1 MCNIMFLS
9 ETRNQTSVTEF
20 ILLGFLNITH
30 GRNFFA
36 ILFLTMYIICIS
48 GNSFIITVTMLNRS
62 LHTPMYFFLGNLSFL
77 DICYISVTVPK
88 MLASLWLQCP
98 IISLVDCIAQ
108 LYFLVALMGTE
119 GFLLAFMAL
128 DRYFAICRPL
138 VYSRLMTKYTCLQL
152 ATISWVCGFLNSSL
166 HTTLTFHLSFCQSN
180 RINHFFCDIPPLL
193 SISCSDILFNKVA
206 IFTTGIF
213 IGLSPFFFTLVS
225 YTFILHAIMSNDHKV
240 EHHKAISTCA
250 SHILVVILFY
260 GSAIF
265 TYFNPTSTH
274 SFEKYQLV
282 GVLYNILTPTLNPII
297 YSLRNKEVKLALK
310 KLVHLRKLVRE
321 VRIQFN

>member
-1 MCNIMFLS
+1 MFLS
-9 ETRNQTSVTEF
+9 ETGNQTSVKEF

-30 GRNFFA
+30 GRNFLA
-36 ILFLTMYIICIS
+36 ILFLTIYVICIS

-77 DICYISVTVPK
+77 DICYSSVTVPK
-88 MLASLWLQCP
+88 MIVSLWLQCP
-98 IISLVDCIAQ
+98 IISLADCIAQ

-128 DRYFAICRPL
+128 DRYFAICHPL
-138 VYSRLMTKYTCLQL
+138 IYTRLMTKYTCLQL

-166 HTTLTFHLSFCQSN
+166 HTTLTFRLSFCQSN
-180 RINHFFCDIPPLL
+180 RISHFFCDIPPLL

-206 IFTTGIF
+206 IFTIGIF
-213 IGLSPFFFTLVS
+213 IGLSHFFFTLVS
-225 YTFILHAIMSNDHKV
+225 YAFILHAIMSNDHKGQ
-240 EHHKAISTCA
+240 HHKAISTCA

-265 TYFNPTSTH
+265 TYFKPTSTH

-282 GVLYNILTPTLNPII
+282 GVLYNVLTPTLNPII
-297 YSLRNKEVKLALK
+297 YSLRNKEVKVALKKWMCLK
-310 KLVHLRKLVRE
+310 KLVHGSWDP
-321 VRIQFN
+321 IQLS